1 MKKKSSN
8 KPTPTKTLMIRARI
22 TDEQRDKLD
31 YYLHGEGI
39 NDSEFIRLSIDKIK
53 VKP

>member
-8 KPTPTKTLMIRARI
+8 KPTATKTHMIRARI

-31 YYLHGEGI
+31 YLYAMEGI